1 MSDMGVHG
9 SDAYAH
15 GHDVEAGTTDV
26 PFVPGAFDSPQPPP
40 PLPPPPPTGYC
51 RQCGIGLDAS
61 SARRVD
67 GFLYCASH
75 APRPAMPPPP
85 PPPNSP
91 YSAAPPPVNN
101 DVSPGVAFIL
111 GLIPGVGA
119 IYNGQ
124 YAKGLVHVLVIG
136 LMISVL
142 DRGDAHS
149 LEPLV
154 GLMLAGF
161 WAYMA
166 FEAHHTARQR
176 RMGLVPDEMSSLF
189 PMHGSRVPVAPLLL
203 ICLGVVFLLDNLG
216 VLDFDRVFR
225 FWPVLMIGLGVYML
239 YLRLTGSK
247 DGRKGGEGAVG
258 Q

>member
-9 SDAYAH
+9 SHAHDAS
-15 GHDVEAGTTDV
+15 GAGTPDILV
-26 PFVPGAFDSPQPPP
+26 PPPVDPGVFDAPQQPP

-67 GFLYCASH
+67 GFLYCSSH
-75 APRPAMPPPP
+75 APRPATPPP

-91 YSAAPPPVNN
+91 YHAAPPPMNN

-189 PMHGSRVPVAPLLL
+189 PTQGSRVPVAPLLL
-203 ICLGVVFLLDNLG
+203 ICLGVIFLLDNLG

-225 FWPVLMIGLGVYML
+225 FWPVLMIGLGVYLL
-239 YLRLTGSK
+239 YIRLTGAK
-247 DGRKGGEGAVG
+247 DARKGGEGTVG